1 MARSGGNLLP
11 DKPKAKKKKPA
22 AKKPTNQAP
31 AAQAPRVKEE
41 AVSAPAQTTSLPLE
55 LQQLVLDVF
64 NDALLS
70 SSAFDVTASLQEV
83 KKHLYNRDFV
93 QAFGKDEYLV
103 AYAARWSPTRA
114 LGESRSRSK
123 SSSGRNV
130 TGADNTPEDARD
142 TGNGGG
148 WRAPDV
154 LANELAGRKEA
165 CSEDVPSAA
174 VETDAES
181 AKSRCEDESS
191 PPQYDAPP
199 PYQNIATHL
208 EELHLKPQI
217 STVEAEKESP
227 PQLNHVVSS
236 EDLDLHP
243 LNDSFRITCLGGG
256 SGAEVVALAVWL
268 RSQMNESWVIVDD
281 EDAPETELGL
291 DIRCIDIA
299 RWHPVIRDLHASITK
314 SIPPPSARQ
323 EPLLSP
329 ANAFDVK
336 VLQKDLLDLS
346 ANEVHSLL
354 DSTDVVT
361 LTFTLNELYTT
372 SVTKTQRFLFHLTAC
387 LRPGALLLVVD
398 SPGSYSTVTINGSE
412 RQYPMQWL
420 LDHTLL
426 ERSGKTGVLGCG
438 VQWRKIESDE
448 SRWFRL
454 PKGLKYPIE
463 LENMRM
469 QMHLYRRCG

>member
-41 AVSAPAQTTSLPLE
+41 AVSAPTQTTSLPLE

-114 LGESRSRSK
+114 LGYAQVFVDISEQLLECRESRSRSK

-256 SGAEVVALAVWL
+256 S
-268 RSQMNESWVIVDD
+268 
-281 EDAPETELGL
+281 
-291 DIRCIDIA
+291 
-299 RWHPVIRDLHASITK
+299 
-314 SIPPPSARQ
+314 
-323 EPLLSP
+323 
-329 ANAFDVK
+329 
-336 VLQKDLLDLS
+336 
-346 ANEVHSLL
+346 
-354 DSTDVVT
+354 
-361 LTFTLNELYTT
+361 
-372 SVTKTQRFLFHLTAC
+372 
-387 LRPGALLLVVD
+387 
-398 SPGSYSTVTINGSE
+398 
-412 RQYPMQWL
+412 
-420 LDHTLL
+420 
-426 ERSGKTGVLGCG
+426 
-438 VQWRKIESDE
+438 
-448 SRWFRL
+448 
-454 PKGLKYPIE
+454 
-463 LENMRM
+463 
-469 QMHLYRRCG
+469 